1 MGYVTD
7 ITGNREMPE
16 FHILA
21 INRRDSVQYWNDLEH
36 IINFAGLWII
46 SMNLK
51 FQQNMYF
58 ATNIGKGYKAVLCC
72 IYFTILTSSDV
83 SLYI

>member
-1 MGYVTD
+1 MQPDV
-7 ITGNREMPE
+7 
-16 FHILA
+16 
-21 INRRDSVQYWNDLEH
+21 
-36 IINFAGLWII
+36 I

-58 ATNIGKGYKAVLCC
+58 ATNIGKGNKAVLCC